1 MRGWLMIAA
10 LTLLAGC
17 DPQAADPAPAA
28 EEATVTAPEVPPLE
42 LKPTPQKAVD
52 DKAAT
57 DPEMQEALMTP
68 PENLVLCPEVRPEL
82 CTMEYMPVMGWLE
95 DGSTQEYANKCGACA
110 DGAVVGYLPAESK
123 QPAQ

>member
-17 DPQAADPAPAA
+17 NLQATDPAPAA
-28 EEATVTAPEVPPLE
+28 EEATVTETEVPPLE
-42 LKPTPQKAVD
+42 LKPAPQKLVD

-68 PENLVLCPEVRPEL
+68 PENLVLCPSVRPEI
-82 CTMEYMPVMGWLE
+82 CTMEYMPVLGWLE

-110 DGAVVGYLPAESK
+110 DGAVVGYLPPETK
-123 QPAQ
+123 QPTE

>member
-1 MRGWLMIAA
+1 MRGWLIIVA

-17 DPQAADPAPAA
+17 DPQADQPAPVADEPPLAA
-28 EEATVTAPEVPPLE
+28 TEAPPLE
-42 LKPTPQKAVD
+42 LKPTPQQPVD

-57 DPEMQEALMTP
+57 DPETQEALMTP
-68 PENLVLCPEVRPEL
+68 PANLVLCPSVRPEI